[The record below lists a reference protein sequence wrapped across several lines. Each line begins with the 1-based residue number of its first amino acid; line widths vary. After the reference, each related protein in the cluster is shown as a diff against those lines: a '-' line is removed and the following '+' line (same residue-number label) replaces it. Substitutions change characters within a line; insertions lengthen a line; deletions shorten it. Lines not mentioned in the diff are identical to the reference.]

1 MNTIKIFCVNTS
13 SHHEVQVGLSLKEIY
28 LLLGIQLPHLCT
40 GAKVNNRTEGLNYL
54 VYRPKDIEFID
65 ISSEPGMRIYVRSLC
80 FLLGMA
86 TNDVLPQSRLR
97 IEYHISNGYFCQIN
111 NHQKISEDII
121 CQIKSR
127 MLEIISMNKTF
138 NLEEAHTD
146 DVIEIFKSMGQ
157 KDKVALLKTS
167 NQTYS
172 YYYHIDGYFD
182 YHYGAL
188 LSSTADIYLFDLI
201 SYKAGMLLIPP
212 CRYEPT
218 IRQPQKGQSK
228 LLKTLDEYKG
238 YNYISGLSNVGNMNK
253 LIMKGQQSPMIL
265 VSEAL
270 QEKKIA
276 AIADEIARRGN
287 IKMVLI
293 AGPSSSGK
301 TTFAKRLSIQL
312 MTNMLRPLA
321 ISLDDYFLN
330 RNDTPLDKDGNK
342 DYESLYALDLDLFNS
357 DLKKLLDGE
366 EISLPTFNFEK
377 GEREYRGN
385 KLKLKPNNILILEGI
400 HGLNPILTAQIH
412 ESCKYKIYVSTLTTI
427 NLDDH
432 NWIPSTDNRLIRRIV
447 RDNQFRGI
455 TASETIARWPSVR
468 AGEDKWIFPYQELAD
483 TMFNSAMLYELSVL
497 KEGAEAVLRQVPKA
511 SVEYSEAYRLLR
523 FLSYFKPIVKSDIPR
538 TSLLREFLGGS
549 RFHN

>member
-1 MNTIKIFCVNTS
+1 MNTIKIFCINTS
-13 SHHEVQVGLSLKEIY
+13 THHEVPAGSSLKEIY
-28 LLLGIQLPHLCT
+28 LQLGICLPFLCT
-40 GAKVNNRTEGLNYL
+40 GAKVNNRTESLCYL
-54 VYRPKDIEFID
+54 VFRPKDIEFID
-65 ISSEPGMRIYVRSLC
+65 ISSEPGMRIYIRSLC

-86 TNDVLPQSRLR
+86 TNDILPKSRLR

-111 NHQKISEDII
+111 NHQKISENTISK
-121 CQIKSR
+121 IKAR
-127 MLEIISMNKTF
+127 MLEIISMNKNF
-138 NLEEAHTD
+138 NLEETHTE
-146 DVIEIFKSMGQ
+146 DVIEIFNSMGQ

-172 YYYHIDGYFD
+172 YYYHLDGYYD

-188 LSSTADIYLFDLI
+188 LSSTSDIYLFDLI
-201 SYKAGMLLIPP
+201 SYKDGMLLVPP
-212 CRYEPT
+212 CRWNPT
-218 IRQPQKGQSK
+218 INQPQKVQDK
-228 LLKTLDEYKG
+228 LHKTLSEYKG
-238 YNYISGLSNVGNMNK
+238 YNYISGLSNVGNMNE
-253 LIMKGQQSPMIL
+253 LIIKGQQSAMIL

-270 QEKKIA
+270 QEKKLA
-276 AIADEIARRGN
+276 TIADEIAQRGN
-287 IKMVLI
+287 VRMILI

-321 ISLDDYFLN
+321 ISLDDYFLSRDN
-330 RNDTPLDKDGNK
+330 TPLDEYGNK

-357 DLKKLLDGE
+357 DLQKLLNGD
-366 EISLPTFNFEK
+366 EINLPTFNFEK
-377 GEREYRGN
+377 GEREYKGN
-385 KLKLKPNNILILEGI
+385 KLKLKPDNILILEGI
-400 HGLNPILTAQIH
+400 HGLNPTLTAQIP

-447 RDNQFRGI
+447 RDKQFRG
-455 TASETIARWPSVR
+455 TSASETIARWPSVR

-497 KEGAEAVLRQVPKA
+497 KESAENVLRQVPKA
-511 SVEYSEAYRLLR
+511 SNEYAEAYRLLR
-523 FLSYFKPIVKSDIPR
+523 FLSYFKPIVKTDIPR

>member
-1 MNTIKIFCVNTS
+1 MSKIKIFCINTS
-13 SHHEVQVGLSLKEIY
+13 SHHEIKVGSSLKEIY
-28 LLLGIQLPHLCT
+28 LQLGIELPHLCT
-40 GAKVNNRTEGLNYL
+40 GAKVNNRTEGLSYL
-54 VYRPKDIEFID
+54 VFRPKDIEFID
-65 ISSEPGMRIYVRSLC
+65 ISSSPGMRIYVRSLC
-80 FLLGMA
+80 FILGMA
-86 TNDVLPQSRLR
+86 TNDILPQSRLR

-111 NHQKISEDII
+111 NHQKISEDVIAK
-121 CQIKSR
+121 IKAR
-127 MLEIISMNKTF
+127 MQEIISMNKTF
-138 NLEEAHTD
+138 NLEETHTQ
-146 DVIEIFKSMGQ
+146 DVIDIFKSMGQ
-157 KDKVALLKTS
+157 KDKVALLETS

-172 YYYHIDGYFD
+172 YYYHIDNYFD

-188 LSSTADIYLFDLI
+188 LSSTSEIYLFDLV
-201 SYKAGMLLIPP
+201 SYQDGMLLIPP
-212 CRYEPT
+212 CRWEPT
-218 IRQPQKGQSK
+218 IRQPQKSQSK
-228 LLKTLDEYKG
+228 LLKTLNEYKV

-253 LIMKGQQSPMIL
+253 IIAKGRQSSMIL

-276 AIADEIARRGN
+276 GIADEIARRGN
-287 IKMVLI
+287 VRMVLI

-330 RNDTPLDKDGNK
+330 REDTPLDKDGNR
-342 DYESLYALDLDLFNS
+342 DYESLYALDLKLFNS
-357 DLKKLLDGE
+357 DLQKLLDGE
-366 EISLPTFNFEK
+366 EIMLPTFNFEK
-377 GEREYRGN
+377 GQREYKGN
-385 KLKLKPNNILILEGI
+385 KLKLMPDNILILEGI
-400 HGLNPILTAQIH
+400 HGLNPNLTAHIS
-412 ESCKYKIYVSTLTTI
+412 EDCKYKIYVSTLTTI

-455 TASETIARWPSVR
+455 SASETIDRWPSVR
-468 AGEDKWIFPYQELAD
+468 TGEDKWIFPYQELAD

-497 KEGAEAVLRQVPKA
+497 KEEAEKVLRQVPKA
-511 SVEYSEAYRLLR
+511 SPEYAEAYRLLR

>member
-1 MNTIKIFCVNTS
+1 MSKIKIFCINTS
-13 SHHEVQVGLSLKEIY
+13 SHHEIKVGSSLKEIY
-28 LLLGIQLPHLCT
+28 LQLGIELPHLCT
-40 GAKVNNRTEGLNYL
+40 GAKVNNRTEGLSYL
-54 VYRPKDIEFID
+54 VFRPKDIEFID
-65 ISSEPGMRIYVRSLC
+65 ISSSPGMRIYVRSLC
-80 FLLGMA
+80 FILGMA
-86 TNDVLPQSRLR
+86 TNDILPQSRLR

-111 NHQKISEDII
+111 NHQKISEDVIAK
-121 CQIKSR
+121 IKAR
-127 MLEIISMNKTF
+127 MQEIISMNKTF
-138 NLEEAHTD
+138 NLEETHTQ
-146 DVIEIFKSMGQ
+146 DVIDIFKSMGQ
-157 KDKVALLKTS
+157 KDKVALLETS

-172 YYYHIDGYFD
+172 YYYHIDNYFD

-188 LSSTADIYLFDLI
+188 LSSTSEIYLFDLV
-201 SYKAGMLLIPP
+201 SYQDGMLLIPP
-212 CRYEPT
+212 CRWEPT
-218 IRQPQKGQSK
+218 IRQPQKSQSK
-228 LLKTLDEYKG
+228 LLKTLNEYKV

-253 LIMKGQQSPMIL
+253 IIAKGRQSSMIL

-276 AIADEIARRGN
+276 GIADEIARRGN
-287 IKMVLI
+287 VRMVLI

-330 RNDTPLDKDGNK
+330 REDTPLDKDGNR
-342 DYESLYALDLDLFNS
+342 DYESLYALDLKLFNS
-357 DLKKLLDGE
+357 DLQKLLDGE
-366 EISLPTFNFEK
+366 EIMLPTFNFEK
-377 GEREYRGN
+377 GQREYKGN
-385 KLKLKPNNILILEGI
+385 KLKLMPDNILILEGI
-400 HGLNPILTAQIH
+400 HGLNPNLTAHIS
-412 ESCKYKIYVSTLTTI
+412 EDCKYKIYVSTLTTI

-455 TASETIARWPSVR
+455 SASETIDRWPSVR
-468 AGEDKWIFPYQELAD
+468 TGEDKWIFPYQELAD

-497 KEGAEAVLRQVPKA
+497 KEEAEKVLRQVPKA
-511 SVEYSEAYRLLR
+511 SSEYAEAYRLLR

>member
-1 MNTIKIFCVNTS
+1 MSKIKIFCINTS
-13 SHHEVQVGLSLKEIY
+13 SHHDIEVGSSLKEIY
-28 LLLGIQLPHLCT
+28 LQLGIDLPHLCT
-40 GAKVNNRTEGLNYL
+40 GAKVNNKTESLSYL
-54 VYRPKDIEFID
+54 VFRPKDIEFID
-65 ISSEPGMRIYVRSLC
+65 ISSSPGMRIYVRSLC
-80 FLLGMA
+80 FVLGMA
-86 TNDVLPQSRLR
+86 TNDILPQSRLR

-111 NHQKISEDII
+111 NHQKIS
-121 CQIKSR
+121 K
-127 MLEIISMNKTF
+127 EIISKIKTRMQEIITMNKTF
-138 NLEEAHTD
+138 NLEETHTK
-146 DVIEIFKSMGQ
+146 DVIDIFKSMGQ
-157 KDKVALLKTS
+157 KDKVALLETS

-172 YYYHIDGYFD
+172 YYYHIDDYYD

-188 LSSTADIYLFDLI
+188 LSSTSEIYLFDLVC
-201 SYKAGMLLIPP
+201 YKDGMLLIPP
-212 CRYEPT
+212 CRWEPT
-218 IRQPQKGQSK
+218 IRQPQKSQSK
-228 LLKTLDEYKG
+228 LLKTLNEYKV

-253 LIMKGQQSPMIL
+253 IIAKGRQSSMIL

-276 AIADEIARRGN
+276 GIADEIAHRGN
-287 IKMVLI
+287 VRMILI

-312 MTNMLRPLA
+312 MTNMLRPVA
-321 ISLDDYFLN
+321 ISLDDYFVN
-330 RNDTPLDKDGNK
+330 RDDTPLDKDGNP
-342 DYESLYALDLDLFNS
+342 DFESLYALDLNLFNS
-357 DLKKLLDGE
+357 DLQKLLNGE
-366 EISLPTFNFEK
+366 EVLLPTFNFEK
-377 GEREYRGN
+377 GQREYKGN
-385 KLKLKPNNILILEGI
+385 KLKLKPDNILILEGI
-400 HGLNPILTAQIH
+400 HGLNPHLTDHI
-412 ESCKYKIYVSTLTTI
+412 SDDCKYKIYVSTLTTI

-455 TASETIARWPSVR
+455 SASQTIDRWPSVR

-497 KEGAEAVLRQVPKA
+497 KEEAEKVLRQVPKA
-511 SVEYSEAYRLLR
+511 SSEYAEAYRLLR